1 MFISNDFFIDLVQN
15 GKKSLVNTLVTHKP
29 AQALMIELIDK
40 QTTMV
45 KDTSNLVFSTMAK
58 FNEHA
63 IQTVTDLS
71 KIDWSPAFPV
81 AK

>member
-15 GKKSLVNTLVTHKP
+15 GKKQLVNTLVTHKP
-29 AQALMIELIDK
+29 AQTLMIELIDK

-45 KDTSNLVFSTMAK
+45 KDTSNLVFGTMAK
-58 FNEHA
+58 FNEQA

-71 KIDWSPAFPV
+71 RIDWSRAFPV

>member
-58 FNEHA
+58 FNEQA
-63 IQTVTDLS
+63 IQTATELS
-71 KIDWSPAFPV
+71 RIDWSRAFSV